1 MAAPNV
7 NNKNQVN
14 NTALTDFK
22 AGTKRSQMKSDVQKS
37 IFDSIDTNH
46 DGIISKGEM
55 KGIVDGKVK
64 NKNGKLVEKQYI
76 KLKDLGNGRSLV
88 VDSNGKQWV
97 RAHDGTILKESYV
110 KNNFKTQKQVQKAT
124 PARKTVANIAKM
136 YNNNLKVFN
145 KQLADD
151 GWAGDI
157 ADGFSKL
164 WNNDLFGGGTGNT
177 ASQVREKYQNEKK
190 RIVAITNAAKKG
202 DAALKAEFKKQYGR
216 EYSQKALDEYFKNPT
231 EANYKK
237 AFGSKFESLNSI
249 NNRYIK
255 SQQTGAEV
263 VKTTTKVTAGVAI
276 GAAVVAT
283 GGGALALGA
292 TALGTAAASAAVD
305 ETDRMHVTGSYKD
318 ASGKTVKTKGV
329 FRESTDH
336 KKIFKSAAWDG
347 VSAFAGGAVGNVAN
361 KLIGG
366 ASKMAITGQI
376 AANTAGDVTIG
387 AAREYA
393 ETGEITASGV
403 AANALMSGVGGAVSS
418 GTLSKGVDYLKK
430 GFSKVE
436 DKVSSKINIPKSET
450 SNAKILADTN
460 AGGVKHLQDIHG
472 NTISGGL
479 FSSFKNKAT
488 TLSTKDGWRNF
499 DTSDGAITIC
509 NTGDKI
515 YMGKVGDASSVRP
528 IKVSQNADTVLGTS
542 PSGKTITATKDANGN
557 IVIRHLESQN
567 PNSLPHNTGTVSK
580 TVSTKLSDVPKNIR
594 NRKKFQA
601 GMADVDSIATSRP
614 EVSQKLVRA
623 IEMEKNGQTLVKT
636 LDPNINPKNIAQ
648 HVDDGN
654 VCAIGSR
661 LYVNDNGTAVP
672 LKMSKEKFEELF
684 PPVGCALTDQN
695 AVNSCWL
702 VSQINAMTESS
713 GGRVNLYTM
722 LEQDGNDILVHLK
735 NRETPIRFSGG
746 KPVNYENI
754 QLGEGAAPGLDM
766 IYQSVLSERLSVG
779 GIVDGLNKTKIS
791 DFSVDEMA
799 KYANETGR
807 PTAYA
812 MRALH
817 SPKEIIQDFY
827 EKHHHIRGPQNVQ
840 NALED
845 FKPGKDIIAGCWEG
859 HERHIVNYNAG
870 SKTVTFHDPYYGGV
884 DRSCPLDDFLKKDP
898 NLRFI
903 KRAELTPNKPNT
915 AAPPAPA
922 ANTNPSVKA
931 EVPPLSP
938 KVEHN
943 PVKPVQTPRTETPAA
958 PKSSF
963 ESRIT
968 DLSNRPLVVAR
979 TADGTPI
986 GASVTQSNVVLIKNG
1001 KRTAIPIPERGNSTP
1016 VRESSTD
1023 TFLIIHT
1030 DKNGKVSITTSETPD
1045 LPNVKTQTPPLTPKT
1060 AAKPAAE
1067 KRVTNQNTQSLSI
1080 PAGYREHG
1088 KILGKRA
1095 IINANQ
1101 EVMYESGGTWKKLN

>member
-1 MAAPNV
+1 
-7 NNKNQVN
+7 
-14 NTALTDFK
+14 
-22 AGTKRSQMKSDVQKS
+22 
-37 IFDSIDTNH
+37 
-46 DGIISKGEM
+46 
-55 KGIVDGKVK
+55 
-64 NKNGKLVEKQYI
+64 
-76 KLKDLGNGRSLV
+76 
-88 VDSNGKQWV
+88 
-97 RAHDGTILKESYV
+97 
-110 KNNFKTQKQVQKAT
+110 
-124 PARKTVANIAKM
+124 
-136 YNNNLKVFN
+136 
-145 KQLADD
+145 
-151 GWAGDI
+151 
-157 ADGFSKL
+157 
-164 WNNDLFGGGTGNT
+164 
-177 ASQVREKYQNEKK
+177 
-190 RIVAITNAAKKG
+190 
-202 DAALKAEFKKQYGR
+202 
-216 EYSQKALDEYFKNPT
+216 
-231 EANYKK
+231 
-237 AFGSKFESLNSI
+237 
-249 NNRYIK
+249 
-255 SQQTGAEV
+255 
-263 VKTTTKVTAGVAI
+263 
-276 GAAVVAT
+276 
-283 GGGALALGA
+283 
-292 TALGTAAASAAVD
+292 
-305 ETDRMHVTGSYKD
+305 MHVTGSYKD

-329 FRESTDH
+329 FREGTDH

-347 VSAFAGGAVGNVAN
+347 VSAFAGGAVGNAAN

-376 AANTAGDVTIG
+376 ATNTAGDVTIG

-472 NTISGGL
+472 NDISGGL
-479 FSSFKNKAT
+479 FSFFKNKTT
-488 TLSTKDGWRNF
+488 TLTTKDGWRNF

-567 PNSLPHNTGTVSK
+567 PNSLPHNSGTISK

-594 NRKKFQA
+594 NRKKFKA

-754 QLGEGAAPGLDM
+754 QLGEGASPGLEM
-766 IYQSVLSERLSVG
+766 IYQSVLSERLSDGG
-779 GIVDGLNKTKIS
+779 GIVCGLNKTKIS

-799 KYANETGR
+799 KYANAEGR
-807 PTAYA
+807 SDVFAI
-812 MRALH
+812 RALH
-817 SPKEIIQDFY
+817 SPNEIINRFMA
-827 EKHHHIRGPQNVQ
+827 KHYVEGAQNVR

-845 FKPGKDIIAGCWEG
+845 FKPGKDIIAGSWEG
-859 HERHIVNYNAG
+859 HERHIVNYNVEN
-870 SKTVTFHDPYYGGV
+870 KTVTFHDPYYGGV
-884 DRSCPLDDFLKKDP
+884 DRSCPLDDFLRKDP
-898 NLRFI
+898 KLRFI
-903 KRAELTPNKPNT
+903 KRDELTPNKPNT

-922 ANTNPSVKA
+922 ANTNPSGRT
-931 EVPPLSP
+931 EVPASP
-938 KVEHN
+938 RVEHN
-943 PVKPVQTPRTETPAA
+943 PAKSAQTPRTETPVANTNPSVRTEVPASSKVEHNPAKSAQTPQTETPAA
-958 PKSSF
+958 SISTF
-963 ESRIT
+963 EPRTT
-968 DLSNRPLVVAR
+968 DLSNRALVVAR

-986 GASVTQSNVVLIKNG
+986 GASVTQANVVLIKNG
-1001 KRTAIPIPERGNSTP
+1001 KRTAIPIPERGNSIP

-1060 AAKPAAE
+1060 TAKPAAE
-1067 KRVTNQNTQSLSI
+1067 KRVTNPNTQSLSI
-1080 PAGYREHG
+1080 PPGYRENG

-1095 IINANQ
+1095 IINADQ